1 MQLFVQRKEA
11 FTENLCVTELIES
24 HRGVVIQTLVE
35 QHGHLKYSNK

>member
-24 HRGVVIQTLVE
+24 HRGGSDANI
-35 QHGHLKYSNK
+35 S